1 MNPNAYDAPLL
12 RSKWTVP
19 RQRDEYIPRRRLLD
33 ELERSASGRLTVVS
47 APAGSGKTTLLSQW
61 ARHTDHDVVWVSLDP
76 LDNDPIR
83 LWRYIAAALGE
94 QSTPS
99 VAARLRSAV
108 AALPHRSLYAF
119 VDALM
124 NEWYRLPQPV
134 ALILDDYHLI
144 TEPIIHDSLAYAI
157 GYLPEQGH
165 LMIGSRAELP
175 FPAGRWMAGGEMR
188 ILTFERLQFSAQE
201 TRDFYN
207 RTHRLPLTDEQV
219 ERLHLA
225 TEGWVTGLQLAAVSQ
240 TDWQTHATRI
250 DRLDGSRRAISD
262 YLFQEVYRTLTEA
275 EQRFLCRTAVL
286 ERMDAGLCAAVS
298 GEPESGQMLQRLE
311 TANLFVLPLDAQ
323 GDWYRYHPLFGEFLR
338 TLLRQQDPQGLQA
351 AHRTA
356 SRACAARGLVDAAI
370 EHAVAGA
377 DYPALESLLE
387 QHMEE
392 LLRQGEY
399 AKVLRW
405 LERTPTDVVVSPE
418 QLTLQAFVL
427 TVSGKTERAER
438 LLRELERRVREES
451 DTYRAASILSGLFFL
466 RSNLLFF
473 TGSYEAWQTFADGLG
488 QDMLIDNGIFYSYN
502 FNVSEPQI
510 NRTPI
515 GLKGALSSEVEAV
528 GLRFSQVLEAHG
540 WSYSLFNL
548 YVKQSLAEGYYE
560 WDRLDDCQRLLDQ
573 IGAYGEL
580 AATPGLYVPHRI
592 LQARLYASL
601 GQGELALAWLAQ
613 GLPVAESY
621 PANRWR
627 DALTAAKARILLAQE
642 QVGPARREL
651 GRLGLSQQELPSLAR
666 ELELLTWARLLDR
679 QHKHAQA
686 LRILER
692 LLPQA
697 ERDGLV
703 CCIVEI
709 GLLTAILEHRRGQ
722 RRAAL
727 QRLDAVLRVARP
739 HSYLRSF
746 LDEGEAAAALL
757 RLYAESPNRPT
768 ADPTLDAYAR
778 QLLERML
785 PQQPQPSALL
795 APDIDEPTESELA
808 MLDLIRSGASN
819 KQIAAQLA
827 LSEGTVRVYLSR
839 LYAKL
844 GVSSRTQ
851 ALQAAQAKGWLS
863 S

>member
-1 MNPNAYDAPLL
+1 MNPNDQDIPLL
-12 RSKWTVP
+12 RSKWTTP
-19 RQRDEYIPRRRLLD
+19 RQRDEYIARRRLLD
-33 ELERSASGRLTVVS
+33 ELEDSANGRLTVVS

-61 ARHTDHDVVWVSLDP
+61 ARHTGRAVAWVSLDP

-83 LWRYIAAALGE
+83 FWRYIAAALGE
-94 QSTPS
+94 QSTPA
-99 VAARLRSAV
+99 VVARLTSAV

-124 NEWYRLPQPV
+124 NEWYCLSRPV
-134 ALILDDYHLI
+134 TLILDDYHLI
-144 TEPIIHDSLAYAI
+144 TEQVIHDSLAYAI
-157 GYLPEQGH
+157 SYLPEQAH

-175 FPAGRWMAGGEMR
+175 FPTGRWLAGGEMR
-188 ILTFERLQFSAQE
+188 IITFERLRFSVQE

-207 RTHRLPLTDEQV
+207 RTHSLPLTDEQV
-219 ERLHLA
+219 DRLHLA

-240 TDWQTHATRI
+240 TDWQNHASRI
-250 DRLDGSRRAISD
+250 DRLDGSHRAIVD
-262 YLFQEVYRTLTEA
+262 YLFQEVYSTLTEA
-275 EQRFLCRTAVL
+275 EQHFLCRTAVL

-298 GEPESGQMLQRLE
+298 GEPGSGQMLQRLE
-311 TANLFVLPLDAQ
+311 AANLFVIPLDTQ
-323 GDWYRYHPLFGEFLR
+323 GNWYRYHPLFGEFLR
-338 TLLRQQDPQGLQA
+338 TLLRQQHPQALRA

-370 EHAVAGA
+370 EHACAGE
-377 DYPALESLLE
+377 DYPALEALLE

-392 LLRQGEY
+392 LLRQGQY
-399 AKVLRW
+399 ANILRW
-405 LERTPTDVVVSPE
+405 LEHTPADAAVSPE
-418 QLTLQAFVL
+418 WLTLHAFVL
-427 TVSGKTERAER
+427 TVSGKTGRAER
-438 LLRELERRVREES
+438 LLRELEQRLREET
-451 DTYRAASILSGLFFL
+451 DTNRAASILSGLFFL

-473 TGSYEAWQTFADGLG
+473 TGSYEVWQTFADGLEK
-488 QDMLIDNGIFYSYN
+488 DMLIDNGIFYSYN

-515 GLKGALSSEVEAV
+515 GLKGALSREVEAV

-540 WSYSLFNL
+540 WTYSLFNL

-560 WDRLDDCQRLLDQ
+560 WGRLEDCQRLLDQ

-592 LQARLYASL
+592 LQARLYAS
-601 GQGELALAWLAQ
+601 QDQYELALAWLAQ
-613 GLPVAESY
+613 GLPAAESY
-621 PANRWR
+621 PASRWSA
-627 DALTAAKARILLAQE
+627 ALLAARARLLLAQE

-651 GRLGLSQQELPSLAR
+651 GRLGLSQQELPSLDR
-666 ELELLTWARLLDR
+666 ELELLTWARLLER
-679 QHKHAQA
+679 QHKHVQA
-686 LRILER
+686 LRLLER

-703 CCIVEI
+703 CSIVEI

-727 QRLDAVLRVARP
+727 QRVESVLRIARG
-739 HSYLRSF
+739 HGYIRSF

-757 RLYAESPNRPT
+757 RLYVQSPDRPA
-768 ADPTLDAYAR
+768 ADPALEDYAR
-778 QLLERML
+778 QLLERMRPL
-785 PQQPQPSALL
+785 QPQPSEL
-795 APDIDEPTESELA
+795 AVPDADMPSESELA
-808 MLDLIRSGASN
+808 MLSLIRSGASN
-819 KQIAAQLA
+819 KQIAAGLA

-851 ALQAAQAKGWLS
+851 ALQAAQGKGWFS